1 MTLEGLPRALLQR
14 PPSLPSAGSIGCGR
28 RAPRARRLSYPPCR
42 SRRPVR
48 LESRSAPS
56 NEPAPD
62 DEEVR
67 SVAARAVAEIGHDAD
82 TAAGIEGGE
91 AEAAREPVVPLVDHG
106 LISAPGSTHASPP
119 CPSRP
124 LFSRWLDR
132 RLRPRPWRRRLR
144 FRSRIGDRLRGRLR
158 LRIRPRRRR
167 LDHAPGA
174 SRVGAQDSTP
184 VGFEI
189 SSTTSPACFA
199 FTPWATSACATIPTR
214 RSCSTT
220 GSRRT

>member
-1 MTLEGLPRALLQR
+1 MA
-14 PPSLPSAGSIGCGR
+14 PSDAADG
-28 RAPRARRLSYPPCR
+28 
-42 SRRPVR
+42 RPVHDDLPIR
-48 LESRSAPS
+48 RVDLDDLFDWNRDPAPS
-56 NEPAPD
+56 NESAPD

-91 AEAAREPVVPLVDHG
+91 ANAAREPVVPLVDHG
-106 LISAPGSTHASPP
+106 LFSASGPRRLNVCVAAVTR
-119 CPSRP
+119 SRP
-124 LFSRWLDR
+124 LLSRRLDL

-174 SRVGAQDSTP
+174 SRVGAHDSTP

-199 FTPWATSACATIPTR
+199 FTSWATSACATIPTR